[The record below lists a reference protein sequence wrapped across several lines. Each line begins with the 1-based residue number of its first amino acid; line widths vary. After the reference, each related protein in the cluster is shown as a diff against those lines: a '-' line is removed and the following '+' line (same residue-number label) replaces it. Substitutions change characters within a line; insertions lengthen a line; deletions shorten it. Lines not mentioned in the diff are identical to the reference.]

1 MRAPRSRRL
10 PGKGEAAALLAHLL
24 LALAVFFG
32 ARRFAPAGE
41 TVLIEQNGETVFS
54 ARLADLGEARVL
66 EIGGAA
72 VEVSRRGARFLES
85 DCPDRLCVKA
95 GLLTRAGES
104 AVCLPNRVSV
114 RITGGGGSIDAVTG

>member
-1 MRAPRSRRL
+1 MTARRSRRL
-10 PGKGEAAALLAHLL
+10 PGKGEAAALLALLL

-41 TVLIEQNGETVFS
+41 TVLVEQNGEAVFS
-54 ARLADLGEARVL
+54 ARLADLAEPQVL
-66 EIGGAA
+66 EIGGTA

-95 GLLTRAGES
+95 GFLSRAGES

-114 RITGGGGSIDAVTG
+114 RITGRGGTVDAVTG